1 MWTSQQK
8 GQVRL
13 QMLKPLQPRYA
24 KRVLTS
30 AVLQEPLCG
39 CAAAR
44 PIWLSLGIHLTAAP
58 LSFTEKQLYYCA
70 LEQMH

>member
-1 MWTSQQK
+1 M
-8 GQVRL
+8 R
-13 QMLKPLQPRYA
+13 KPLQPRYV

-44 PIWLSLGIHLTAAP
+44 PIWLNLGIHLTAAP
-58 LSFTEKQLYYCA
+58 LSFTEKQLNYCA